1 MLIRTRFVHIQVEDE
16 PGDHKQLYGMPIS
29 EQHPSS
35 LFLGAFHFPGSLLV
49 TPPARNHPVSW
60 TVLSLGTKQQEG
72 GRERENV
79 NTAVFGSAFLEL
91 HLHQIERNVPFPES
105 WFLQFLLLATVCR
118 CYPCRGTDGTEK
130 GVENTQSLSL
140 RSFLFCSLGQIQR
153 VPLGS
158 RSSPQRS
165 RPSSKPC

>member
-1 MLIRTRFVHIQVEDE
+1 MSPEIINSFMGCQFLSNIPLHYFWV
-16 PGDHKQLYGMPIS
+16 
-29 EQHPSS
+29 PSI
-35 LFLGAFHFPGSLLV
+35 FLVLSMSLLQPE
-49 TPPARNHPVSW
+49 T
-60 TVLSLGTKQQEG
+60 TLSLGRCCLWGPSSRREG
-72 GRERENV
+72 ERENV

-91 HLHQIERNVPFPES
+91 HLHQMERNVPFPGS

-165 RPSSKPC
+165 RPSSRPC